1 MASSAELY
9 NLLVVEDDLSEQKLI
24 KMMVNKSGYS
34 FSIKFINDGEQAVN
48 YVNSF
53 PNSESEFSKI
63 HLIFID
69 LNLPKV
75 SGINVLKAIKGNI
88 YLFKTPVVVLTT
100 SDSKSDVS
108 LAYEAGASGF
118 VIKPSVID
126 DYENTIRKILEY
138 WIGICLIP

>member
-75 SGINVLKAIKGNI
+75 SGINVLKAVKSNN
-88 YLFKTPVVVLTT
+88 YLLKTPVVVLTT

-126 DYENTIRKILEY
+126 DYENTIRKILDY
-138 WIGICLIP
+138 WVGICLMP